1 MPDLPCAK
9 FTGPPEW
16 IHPGGCQN
24 KSPGQGQNPM
34 SENKSTLSQP
44 FRQTILDAVTQKAE
58 QDPLFAENLKKEHK
72 NIDHCCNYILNTVK
86 NSGVQ
91 GFTDD
96 EIFSMAFHYYQ
107 EDDIDSPDAPQ
118 CEVVINHT
126 IQLTDDEIAEAK
138 RKAKEI
144 VIANE
149 KSRLTR
155 KTLPVTVKKSDSEN
169 HLTLF

>member
-1 MPDLPCAK
+1 MP
-9 FTGPPEW
+9 
-16 IHPGGCQN
+16 
-24 KSPGQGQNPM
+24 
-34 SENKSTLSQP
+34 ENKSTLSQP
-44 FRQTILDAVTQKAE
+44 FRQTILNAVTQKAK

-72 NIDHCCNYILNTVK
+72 NIDHCCNYILNTVQK
-86 NSGVQ
+86 SGVQ

-126 IQLTDDEIAEAK
+126 VQLTDDEIAEAK

-144 VIANE
+144 VIASE

-155 KTLPVTVKKSDSEN
+155 KTPPASVQKPDSET

>member
-1 MPDLPCAK
+1 
-9 FTGPPEW
+9 
-16 IHPGGCQN
+16 
-24 KSPGQGQNPM
+24 M
-34 SENKSTLSQP
+34 SENKSVLSQP

-58 QDPLFAENLKKEHK
+58 QDTLFAENLKKEHK

-86 NSGVQ
+86 NTGVQ

-96 EIFSMAFHYYQ
+96 EIFSIAFHYYI

-118 CEVVINHT
+118 CEVIINHT
-126 IQLTDDEIAEAK
+126 VQLTEKEIAEAK
-138 RKAKEI
+138 KKAKEI

-155 KTLPVTVKKSDSEN
+155 KTPPASLQKSESQT
-169 HLTLF
+169 HFTLF

>member
-1 MPDLPCAK
+1 
-9 FTGPPEW
+9 
-16 IHPGGCQN
+16 
-24 KSPGQGQNPM
+24 M

-44 FRQTILDAVTQKAE
+44 FRQTILNAVTEKAN
-58 QDPLFAENLKKEHK
+58 QDTLFAENLKKEHK
-72 NIDHCCNYILNTVK
+72 NIGHCCNYILNTVQK
-86 NSGVQ
+86 SGVQ

-96 EIFSMAFHYYQ
+96 EIFSMAFHYYT

-118 CEVVINHT
+118 CEVIINHT
-126 IQLTDDEIAEAK
+126 VQLTDDEIAEAK

-144 VIANE
+144 VIASE

-155 KTLPVTVKKSDSEN
+155 KTPTVSVQKSDSAN

>member
-1 MPDLPCAK
+1 
-9 FTGPPEW
+9 
-16 IHPGGCQN
+16 
-24 KSPGQGQNPM
+24 M

-44 FRQTILDAVTQKAE
+44 FRQTILNAVTEKAE

-72 NIDHCCNYILNTVK
+72 NINHCCNYILNTVQK
-86 NSGVQ
+86 SGIQ

-96 EIFSMAFHYYQ
+96 EIYSMAFHYYM

-126 IQLTDDEIAEAK
+126 VQLTEKEIAEAK

-155 KTLPVTVKKSDSEN
+155 KTPALSVQKSDSAN

>member
-1 MPDLPCAK
+1 
-9 FTGPPEW
+9 
-16 IHPGGCQN
+16 
-24 KSPGQGQNPM
+24 M

-44 FRQTILDAVTQKAE
+44 FRQTILDAVTHKAE
-58 QDPLFAENLKKEHK
+58 LDPLFAENLKKEHK
-72 NIDHCCNYILNTVK
+72 NIDHCCNYILNTVQ

-91 GFTDD
+91 GLTDD

-107 EDDIDSPDAPQ
+107 EDNIDSPDAPQ

-155 KTLPVTVKKSDSEN
+155 KTPPASLQKSESQT
-169 HLTLF
+169 HFTLF